1 MVSKD
6 IQQQVALDVRAGL
19 YSAEMG
25 ASILASVPVD
35 EAVVDT
41 VDDPVLDEIVTG
53 DSSSQVGEEEDSD
66 AGTIEVE
73 VADDIDDDV
82 VEDSEYI
89 QDLIATTEADVEAGT
104 YTEAIKDSIIE
115 KGRTLEK
122 ERVTKAAEAEAS
134 RIQEIETAAEKATQ
148 VPIYIHSNIYW
159 DEDRKGF
166 FEGTREQSEEYAEQL
181 AKRTGS
187 SVLVVAPVAITAE
200 DRGFRGPERSYT
212 S

>member
-82 VEDSEYI
+82 VEDSE
-89 QDLIATTEADVEAGT
+89 
-104 YTEAIKDSIIE
+104 
-115 KGRTLEK
+115 
-122 ERVTKAAEAEAS
+122 
-134 RIQEIETAAEKATQ
+134 
-148 VPIYIHSNIYW
+148 
-159 DEDRKGF
+159 
-166 FEGTREQSEEYAEQL
+166 
-181 AKRTGS
+181 
-187 SVLVVAPVAITAE
+187 
-200 DRGFRGPERSYT
+200 
-212 S
+212 